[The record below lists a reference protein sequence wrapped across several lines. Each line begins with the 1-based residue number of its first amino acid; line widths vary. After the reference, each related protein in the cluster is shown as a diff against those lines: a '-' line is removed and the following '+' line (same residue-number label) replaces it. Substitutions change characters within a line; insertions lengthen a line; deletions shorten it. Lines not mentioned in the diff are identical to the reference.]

1 MNRAE
6 IEAKRG
12 IKRDEKGRIIRSK
25 KWLKERIIFLQSKV
39 EDFKRRTK
47 NAQEEIKQREEE
59 LKK

>member
-25 KWLKERIIFLQSKV
+25 KWLKERITFLQSKV
-39 EDFKRRTK
+39 EDFKRRIK
-47 NAQEEIKQREEE
+47 NAQEEIKMREEE
-59 LKK
+59 LK